1 MGVSEYINDIPRQR
15 KTRFQSIITIIK
27 SLYPLAVESM
37 RYKMPTY
44 ELGGGWVAVANQKNY
59 ISVYTCSAEHIA
71 NFKKKYPKIKTG
83 KGCINFR
90 DNDEIPKHELEAVIK
105 SAIEFRHN

>member
-1 MGVSEYINDIPRQR
+1 MGVSEYINNIPEKR
-15 KTRFQSIITIIK
+15 KIRFQSIITIIK
-27 SLYPLAVESM
+27 SLYPMAEESM

-44 ELGGGWVAVANQKNY
+44 ELGEAWVAVANQKSY

-71 NFKKKYPKIKTG
+71 SFKKKHPNLKTG

-90 DNDEIPKHELEAVIK
+90 DRDEIPQNDLKAVIK
-105 SAIEFRHN
+105 SAIEYRHK